1 MSTKIQ
7 DDKLE
12 VLSATLKVVIFKRCL
27 FQHLIFLETNI
38 SRLLQL
44 AALAQVR
51 RLDQLTIHPEGNP
64 VVSLSLWRS
73 FVIYRLHHFNLQRI
87 NGQEVNPNH

>member
-1 MSTKIQ
+1 MVQCI
-7 DDKLE
+7 KLQ
-12 VLSATLKVVIFKRCL
+12 VLKVFIFKPRY
-27 FQHLIFLETNI
+27 FPRQHLIFLETNI

-87 NGQEVNPNH
+87 NGQEVNPSH

>member
-1 MSTKIQ
+1 MVSSI
-7 DDKLE
+7 
-12 VLSATLKVVIFKRCL
+12 
-27 FQHLIFLETNI
+27 QHLIFLETNV
-38 SRLLQL
+38 SRLPQL

-73 FVIYRLHHFNLQRI
+73 FLIYRLHHFNLHKI
-87 NGQEVNPNH
+87 NNLEVRSTYTLRKNLTCFVFQCLCAIMF